1 MACEFHEGF
10 ARESKIREFR
20 LQRSDTPRHVLNGAS
35 GPHRARVCSDKRRG
49 SSKAKGR
56 GELKPFFLL
65 QWANLDIRN
74 TNHARQS
81 AFCVSP
87 TTAGTIREHHR
98 TPQVGS
104 LSALQIMPNHPA
116 SPRTT
121 HQPRGSQ
128 RRWSRIQSMG
138 DADLWLAPPNLSAPN
153 AYREYLSSTCGLNA
167 AGNWQPEDTMKCWRH
182 NTCPPEVLSRIL
194 STPAAAFSSCSA
206 QLRAHGCLAV
216 PEQARCG
223 DAPLPQHSH
232 TQRPPL
238 TCHPNNAVGERG

>member
-1 MACEFHEGF
+1 MGPEFEKGDGRLRPSLQQRLPGAEGPP
-10 ARESKIREFR
+10 EG
-20 LQRSDTPRHVLNGAS
+20 RSTAPRHAAYGGPIPRSPWEVLY
-35 GPHRARVCSDKRRG
+35 
-49 SSKAKGR
+49 SSCNIKHGYSHQPR
-56 GELKPFFLL
+56 P
-65 QWANLDIRN
+65 
-74 TNHARQS
+74 QS

-116 SPRTT
+116 SPRTS

-128 RRWSRIQSMG
+128 RRWSRLQSMG

-182 NTCPPEVLSRIL
+182 KTCPPEVLSRIL